1 MQKLIAKYGLAA
13 HLALLAVA
21 PQFFSLSAACWL
33 AALTACWLFL
43 EPSRLGQES
52 LSAARQRVLRS
63 VLSDPLFWIM
73 MLLTLVAAVRMSNG
87 GVGQLYDAES
97 GMWVMRGA
105 AVDLLPGCVYG
116 GGRMEFA
123 ACLVILVVLQG
134 CRHALG
140 RGARCAFLLGF
151 SAISGVA
158 AAAECVRASM
168 GDRAVLAAMDCS
180 FSNPSYSGVY
190 YGIALLAGISAFS
203 AGLQRGWYRSLF
215 LFVFAVAGNAAGLFA
230 FSPAVVTL
238 VFVSAAFLLVVYSA
252 AWNYVTS
259 NSGEALVFLIG
270 VVGFLVAA
278 AGLVMAAVPSGGIAA
293 KLAPF
298 FGEAGF
304 LPKDFFPVH
313 DLLSR
318 LSLDMWSA
326 HPWLGAGL
334 GSFAD
339 GVRFI
344 ASSED
349 LAAIPAQQSA
359 PFGLHWLVLAERGSI
374 GAFLVLA
381 PLAVLAASYVRRAVS
396 GVAAGFPPPSCFA
409 GFLVLPAAVLESLA
423 GVSLLAPGAITAFM
437 LLFSVAASSFAK
449 VKSNG

>member
-1 MQKLIAKYGLAA
+1 MPRAG
-13 HLALLAVA
+13 
-21 PQFFSLSAACWL
+21 
-33 AALTACWLFL
+33 
-43 EPSRLGQES
+43 
-52 LSAARQRVLRS
+52 VL
-63 VLSDPLFWIM
+63 
-73 MLLTLVAAVRMSNG
+73 
-87 GVGQLYDAES
+87 
-97 GMWVMRGA
+97 
-105 AVDLLPGCVYG
+105 
-116 GGRMEFA
+116 
-123 ACLVILVVLQG
+123 
-134 CRHALG
+134 
-140 RGARCAFLLGF
+140 
-151 SAISGVA
+151 
-158 AAAECVRASM
+158 
-168 GDRAVLAAMDCS
+168 
-180 FSNPSYSGVY
+180 
-190 YGIALLAGISAFS
+190 
-203 AGLQRGWYRSLF
+203 
-215 LFVFAVAGNAAGLFA
+215 
-230 FSPAVVTL
+230 
-238 VFVSAAFLLVVYSA
+238 
-252 AWNYVTS
+252 
-259 NSGEALVFLIG
+259 
-270 VVGFLVAA
+270 A
-278 AGLVMAAVPSGGIAA
+278 AGLVLAAVPSGGIAP

-318 LSLDMWSA
+318 LSLDMWSV

-374 GAFLVLA
+374 GAFLILA

-423 GVSLLAPGAITAFM
+423 GVSLLAPGAMTAFM

-449 VKSNG
+449 VKSNV

>member
-21 PQFFSLSAACWL
+21 PQFFSLSAAVWL

-43 EPSRLGQES
+43 EPSRLGRES

-73 MLLTLVAAVRMSNG
+73 LLLTLVAAVRMANG
-87 GVGQLYDAES
+87 GVGQWYDAES
-97 GMWVMRGA
+97 GEWVMRGA
-105 AVDLLPGCVYG
+105 AVGSLPGSVDG

-190 YGIALLAGISAFS
+190 YGIA
-203 AGLQRGWYRSLF
+203 
-215 LFVFAVAGNAAGLFA
+215 AGLFA

-278 AGLVMAAVPSGGIAA
+278 AGLVMAAVPSGVIAA

-423 GVSLLAPGAITAFM
+423 GVSLLAPGAMTAFM

-449 VKSNG
+449 VKSNV

>member
-21 PQFFSLSAACWL
+21 PQFFSLSAAVWL
-33 AALTACWLFL
+33 AALSACWLFL

-52 LSAARQRVLRS
+52 LSAARQRVFRS

-73 MLLTLVAAVRMSNG
+73 LLLTLVAAVRMANG
-87 GVGQLYDAES
+87 GVGQWYDAES
-97 GMWVMRGA
+97 GEWVMRGA

-123 ACLVILVVLQG
+123 ACLVILVVTQG

-140 RGARCAFLLGF
+140 RGARCAFMLGF
-151 SAISGVA
+151 SAISGIA
-158 AAAECVRASM
+158 AVAECIEAGV
-168 GDRAVLAAMDCS
+168 GDRVVLAAMNCS
-180 FSNPSYSGVY
+180 FSSPSYSGVY
-190 YGIALLAGISAFS
+190 FGIALLAGIAAFS
-203 AGLQRGWYRSLF
+203 AGLQRGWYRSIF
-215 LFVFAVAGNAAGLFA
+215 LFVFAVTGNAAGLFA

-238 VFVSAAFLLVVYSA
+238 VFVFAAFMLVAYSA
-252 AWNYVTS
+252 AWNYVVS

-270 VVGFLVAA
+270 IIGFLVAA
-278 AGLVMAAVPSGGIAA
+278 AGLTMATVPSDALAA

-298 FGEAGF
+298 LGEAGF
-304 LPKDFFPVH
+304 LPKDFFTIH
-313 DLLSR
+313 ELLSR
-318 LSLDMWSA
+318 LSLDMWKA

-344 ASSED
+344 ATPED

-374 GAFLVLA
+374 GAFLILA

-409 GFLVLPAAVLESLA
+409 GLLVLPVAALESLA